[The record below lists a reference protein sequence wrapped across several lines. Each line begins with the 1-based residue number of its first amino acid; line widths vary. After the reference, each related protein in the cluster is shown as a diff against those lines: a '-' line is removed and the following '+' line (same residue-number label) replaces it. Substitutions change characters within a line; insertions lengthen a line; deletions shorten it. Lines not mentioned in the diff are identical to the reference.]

1 MDAQAGPRDVDK
13 IKADIEL
20 VKGRLVA
27 NRRKIKDDEGRMS
40 PDSFNYVTNEIAK
53 DTAAMDEFLAEL
65 FDAMAW
71 DNPHL
76 LA

>member
-1 MDAQAGPRDVDK
+1 MASDVLPRDVDK
-13 IKADIEL
+13 IKADLEL

-27 NRRKIKDDEGRMS
+27 NRAKIKDDRGRMT
-40 PDSFNYVTNEIAK
+40 PESFNYVTNEIAK
-53 DTAAMDEFLAEL
+53 DSAAMDEFLAEL

-71 DNPHL
+71 DNPDL